1 MKNFLVCSVSNGIP
15 SMKIYITS
23 ALFTLSSSKVIPTSE
38 DASDVNVY
46 WTTPIK
52 INWFEIIIWLRNVQ
66 LWFHISISKKIVPV
80 SNTI

>member
-23 ALFTLSSSKVIPTSE
+23 ALFTLSSSEVILTSE
-38 DASDVNVY
+38 GASDINID

-52 INWFEIIIWLRNVQ
+52 INWFEIVIWLREVPIM
-66 LWFHISISKKIVPV
+66 ISYQHQ
-80 SNTI
+80 